1 MELLDKRL
9 WPVFEKI
16 TLRIKE
22 KQTLSLRKLSNAR
35 KEEVQFGRFVANQKV
50 TVELLESELYSNMRS
65 HCNSSHCLLIEDTSQ
80 VGFSLHRDIK
90 DLGKVDKG
98 QIKGFYIH
106 PVLAIPPRL
115 AKIIVT

>member
-9 WPVFEKI
+9 WPVFDKI
-16 TLRIKE
+16 TLQIKE

-65 HCNSSHCLLIEDTSQ
+65 HCNSSHCLLIGDTSHHRCLWHKQ
-80 VGFSLHRDIK
+80 LQKQIELRENFFKISL
-90 DLGKVDKG
+90 V
-98 QIKGFYIH
+98 
-106 PVLAIPPRL
+106 
-115 AKIIVT
+115 